1 MNFKN
6 DTWISAKSAP
16 APQSGTN
23 FFDLTYWLPTTTSP
37 LLLATTTT
45 TTVTTTT
52 TTTFTTTTTSAVAR
66 AIPARLR
73 TSWYVLNLN
82 TKLPPFPPW
91 MFWSKPKKNVS
102 INNKKIITHILFEGS
117 NIWLSQFFY
126 AFESQISRVYTIFS
140 IITCRRQMAWWENAE
155 ETNLFFVEK
164 TRILTNG

>member
-1 MNFKN
+1 MVCYGQTHTLQENFESDACILPGPYAAPATKS
-6 DTWISAKSAP
+6 DTWTSKMIREFQLNPHLPHKVAR
-16 APQSGTN
+16 T

-45 TTVTTTT
+45 TTVTTNT

-102 INNKKIITHILFEGS
+102 INNKKIITHNHHMQAPDGVVGKRWR
-117 NIWLSQFFY
+117 N
-126 AFESQISRVYTIFS
+126 
-140 IITCRRQMAWWENAE
+140 
-155 ETNLFFVEK
+155 
-164 TRILTNG
+164 